1 MQIKVTFKDSVAVI
15 SLKGDLMGDPETT
28 ELREHIYGL
37 ISDGFLQVVVDVGK
51 VKWINSSGLGAL
63 ISSLT
68 SVKSKGGDLRIAN
81 LSEKVKNLFV
91 ITQLVKVFKTYESVD
106 RATASFK
113 VDRIKGA
120 LAASEKK
127 K

>member
-1 MQIKVTFKDSVAVI
+1 MQIKISFKDSVAII

-28 ELREHIYGL
+28 ELREKVYGL
-37 ISDGFLQVVVDVGK
+37 LNDGFVQMVMDVSK

-68 SVKSKGGDLRIAN
+68 SVKNKGGDLRVAH
-81 LSEKVKNLFV
+81 LTEKVKNLFV

-106 RATASFK
+106 RAVASFK
-113 VDRIKGA
+113 VDKVKGTMTEK
-120 LAASEKK
+120 EKK
-127 K
+127 R

>member
-28 ELREHIYGL
+28 ELREQIYGL
-37 ISDGFLQVVVDVGK
+37 ISDGFLQVVIDLGK

-91 ITQLVKVFKTYESVD
+91 ITQLVKVFKTYESND